1 MSQTSVNGFRLY
13 YEAAGDTGEPLV
25 LVHGAWGDHHDW
37 NPVVSGLAHT
47 HRVLTYDR
55 RGHSLSERSPA
66 PVRIE
71 AHASDLACLI
81 QDLNLAPAHVVG
93 SSFGASIAL
102 TLSTQQPDLFL
113 TLSVHE
119 PPLIGLLGDTPEGI
133 AIRERLT
140 DVVTKLRG
148 GDIEE
153 GARLFVDTVAFGPGS
168 WDRLS
173 ETARRK
179 FIFNAPTFFDEV
191 DGPGAFRLDLA
202 ALSRFTRP
210 VMVTRGDRSPS
221 YFAPILERIAGALPA
236 AVRHTFGGA
245 GHLPQIT
252 HPADF
257 VRVIGDFARATA
269 VGDRRR

>member
-1 MSQTSVNGFRLY
+1 MSETTVNRVRLY
-13 YEAAGDTGEPLV
+13 YETAGDTGEPLV

-37 NPVVSGLAHT
+37 NPVVSGLART
-47 HRVLTYDR
+47 HRVLAYDR
-55 RGHSLSERSPA
+55 RGHSLSERSPD
-66 PVRIE
+66 PVRID
-71 AHASDLACLI
+71 AHASDLARLI
-81 QDLNLAPAHVVG
+81 RDLNLAPAHVVG

-102 TLSTQQPDLFL
+102 TLATQQPELFL

-140 DVVTKLRG
+140 DVVRKLRS

-173 ETARRK
+173 ETARGK

-191 DGPGAFRLDLA
+191 DAPGAFTLDLS
-202 ALSRFTRP
+202 ALSRFPRP
-210 VMVTRGDRSPS
+210 VLLTRGDRSPA
-221 YFAPILERIAGALPA
+221 YFAPILERIANALPA
-236 AVRHTFGGA
+236 AVRHTFAGA

-252 HPADF
+252 HPTDF
-257 VRVIGDFARATA
+257 VRVTGDFARATA
-269 VGDRRR
+269 VGDRGR